1 MVGELQLRNITKT
14 FDSVVANRDVT
25 LTVRPRE
32 IHAIVGENGAGK
44 TTLMNIMYGLLR
56 PDQGRIF
63 ISGQEVHLRG
73 VHDAIRSAIGM
84 VHQHFML
91 VPTLSVLEN
100 VILGKEAGSL
110 ISIDRKKALNDI
122 QGLLSRFG
130 LNIDVDQPVENIVVG
145 VQQKVEIMK
154 ALYRGA
160 DILILDEPTAVL
172 TPQEIEEL
180 FQLLRAMIAEGKTIV
195 FISHKLNEVM
205 EIADT
210 ITVMRKGEVIDT
222 VEKTDTNPTEL
233 ARMMTGREVVFAIER
248 ARVIPGDPI
257 LEIEEVRTLGEMR
270 ETVLD
275 GLSLEVKSGEIFGVA
290 GVEGNG
296 QHALYEILSG
306 LRQVES
312 GSVRLNG
319 EEIANTKSWKLRG
332 RSIGRIPED
341 RQKTGLLLEFSIEDN
356 LLLGKQ
362 DSNRFSSRGFLK
374 RKRIGESADQ
384 LMQRFDIRA
393 SGRDVPVSKLS
404 GGNQQKVILA
414 REIGDEPNLILA
426 HQPTRGLDIGSI
438 EYVHKSLL
446 EARER
451 NDAVVLI
458 SSELSEILKLA
469 DRIGVMY
476 QGRIV
481 SVMPVEEA
489 TRERLGLLMLGG
501 KESEGAETD
510 DRP

>member
-1 MVGELQLRNITKT
+1 MVGELQLKNITKA
-14 FDSVVANRDVT
+14 FDSVIANRDVT
-25 LTVRPRE
+25 LTVRPNE

-56 PDQGRIF
+56 PDQGQIV

-73 VHDAIRSAIGM
+73 VHDAIRAAIGM

-110 ISIDRKKALNDI
+110 VSIDRKKALNDI
-122 QGLLSRFG
+122 RGLLLKFG
-130 LNIDVDQPVENIVVG
+130 LNIDVNQPVENIVVG

-180 FQLLRAMIAEGKTIV
+180 FRLLRAMIAEGKTIV

-222 VEKTDTNPTEL
+222 VRKTETNPTAL

-248 ARVIPGDPI
+248 AQVTPGDPI
-257 LEIEEVRTLGEMR
+257 LVVEEVRTLGEMR

-275 GLSLEVKSGEIFGVA
+275 GLSLEVRSGEIFGVA

-306 LRQVES
+306 LRRVES
-312 GSVRLNG
+312 GSVRING
-319 EEIANTKSWKLRG
+319 EEIANTKMVDLNANDLDAAVSIIAG
-332 RSIGRIPED
+332 TARSMG
-341 RQKTGLLLEFSIEDN
+341 
-356 LLLGKQ
+356 
-362 DSNRFSSRGFLK
+362 
-374 RKRIGESADQ
+374 
-384 LMQRFDIRA
+384 
-393 SGRDVPVSKLS
+393 
-404 GGNQQKVILA
+404 
-414 REIGDEPNLILA
+414 
-426 HQPTRGLDIGSI
+426 
-438 EYVHKSLL
+438 
-446 EARER
+446 
-451 NDAVVLI
+451 VV
-458 SSELSEILKLA
+458 
-469 DRIGVMY
+469 
-476 QGRIV
+476 
-481 SVMPVEEA
+481 VE
-489 TRERLGLLMLGG
+489 G
-501 KESEGAETD
+501 
-510 DRP
+510 

>member
-1 MVGELQLRNITKT
+1 MVGELQLKNITKA
-14 FDSVVANRDVT
+14 FDSVIANRDVT
-25 LTVRPRE
+25 LTVRPNE

-56 PDQGRIF
+56 PDQGQIV

-73 VHDAIRSAIGM
+73 VHDAIRAAIGM

-110 ISIDRKKALNDI
+110 VSIDRKKALNDI
-122 QGLLSRFG
+122 RGLLLKFG
-130 LNIDVDQPVENIVVG
+130 LNIDVNQPVENIVVG

-180 FQLLRAMIAEGKTIV
+180 FRLLRAMIAEGKTIV

-222 VEKTDTNPTEL
+222 VRKTETNPTAL

-248 ARVIPGDPI
+248 AQVTPGDPI
-257 LEIEEVRTLGEMR
+257 LVVEEVRTLGEMR

-275 GLSLEVKSGEIFGVA
+275 GLSLEVRSGEIFGVA

-306 LRQVES
+306 LRRVES
-312 GSVRLNG
+312 GSVRING
-319 EEIANTKSWKLRG
+319 EEIANTKSWKLRNQ
-332 RSIGRIPED
+332 SIGRIPED
-341 RQKTGLLLEFSIEDN
+341 RQKTGLLLESSIEDN

-362 DSNRFSSRGFLK
+362 DSNRFSSRGFLN
-374 RKRIGESADQ
+374 RKRIGESADH
-384 LMQRFDIRA
+384 LMERFDIRA
-393 SGRDVPVSKLS
+393 SGRDVLVGKLS

-438 EYVHKSLL
+438 EYVHRSLL
-446 EARER
+446 AAREK
-451 NDAVVLI
+451 NNAVVLI

-481 SVMPVEEA
+481 SVIPVEEA
-489 TRERLGLLMLGG
+489 TREKLGFLMLGG
-501 KESEGAETD
+501 KESEGVDLD